1 MLANQVIMNCLSK
14 IRESVGADVEVY
26 TPADVV
32 ISSSGTRH
40 ASDYKTVLRQLE
52 GMDDEGQLDG
62 KIYFRVEELGRLQ
75 YLVAAENSPVG
86 RVVGKMTAMQ
96 LETLLNMNEDLY
108 DKDNFFK
115 NLLLDNLLLVDIY
128 SRTNKLHLDIH
139 AKRVVYLVEL
149 GTQDTGS
156 ALEVVRSLL
165 ADDENSFVTA
175 VDERNIVI
183 VRQVRSDEDEVKL
196 NKTAHLLADTIQT
209 EMMQKVRVSYGKVAE
224 EIRKVANSYK
234 EAKIAMSVGK
244 IFNPEQVVTSY
255 ESLGIGRLIYQLPLP
270 MCKMFIEEIFKDQA
284 PDKFDEETLSTIN
297 EYFANSLN
305 VSETSRK
312 LYIHRNTL
320 VYRLDKIEKMTGLD
334 IRCFDD
340 AITFKIALM
349 VVKYMHY
356 MENQDI

>member
-1 MLANQVIMNCLSK
+1 MLANQVIMNCLLK

-149 GTQDTGS
+149 GTQETGS
-156 ALEVVRSLL
+156 
-165 ADDENSFVTA
+165 
-175 VDERNIVI
+175 
-183 VRQVRSDEDEVKL
+183 
-196 NKTAHLLADTIQT
+196 
-209 EMMQKVRVSYGKVAE
+209 
-224 EIRKVANSYK
+224 
-234 EAKIAMSVGK
+234 
-244 IFNPEQVVTSY
+244 P
-255 ESLGIGRLIYQLPLP
+255 
-270 MCKMFIEEIFKDQA
+270 
-284 PDKFDEETLSTIN
+284 
-297 EYFANSLN
+297 
-305 VSETSRK
+305 SR
-312 LYIHRNTL
+312 
-320 VYRLDKIEKMTGLD
+320 
-334 IRCFDD
+334 
-340 AITFKIALM
+340 
-349 VVKYMHY
+349 
-356 MENQDI
+356 